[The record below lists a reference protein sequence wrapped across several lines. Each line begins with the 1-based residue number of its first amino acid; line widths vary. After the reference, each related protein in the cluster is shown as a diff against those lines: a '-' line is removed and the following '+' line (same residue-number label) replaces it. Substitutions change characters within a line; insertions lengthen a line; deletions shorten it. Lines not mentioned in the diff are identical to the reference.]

1 MELCR
6 TRLEVWNKAE
16 FGHVQ
21 RSIDRIMKH
30 LQWLERQQSSPD
42 IIRAVGDAKRELNEW
57 FDKEEAM

>member
-30 LQWLERQQSSPD
+30 LQWLER
-42 IIRAVGDAKRELNEW
+42 AVGDAMRELNEW